1 MVDFAGVTGI
11 MAVEE
16 EVMILGGIVMA
27 FFLILLLVIR
37 TAKRNDVPRASY
49 LSGDTD
55 PTMHGQGKPRIT
67 ELTNIEGPVKEPM
80 PDSALDNEAE
90 KLAQQL
96 SINGMPESPLDEGQN
111 KGQPISSSVMSL
123 SDDEEDF
130 KVFRRTTP
138 AKPKNQAPL
147 LETTPIT
154 DELRLVEQSMMS
166 LKDMFRTGY
175 ITRDVYVDETRMLYN
190 QAKSLADAHDT
201 AK

>member
-1 MVDFAGVTGI
+1 MDFAGVAGI
-11 MAVEE
+11 MAAEQ

-27 FFLILLLVIR
+27 FFLILLLIIS

-55 PTMHGQGKPRIT
+55 RTMHGQGKPRIT

-123 SDDEEDF
+123 SDDEEGF

>member
-1 MVDFAGVTGI
+1 MDFAGVAGI
-11 MAVEE
+11 MAAEQ

-27 FFLILLLVIR
+27 FFLILLLIIR
-37 TAKRNDVPRASY
+37 TAKRNNVPRTSQM
-49 LSGDTD
+49 SGDTD

-80 PDSALDNEAE
+80 PDSAPDNEAE

-96 SINGMPESPLDEGQN
+96 SIDGMPKSPLDEGQN
-111 KGQPISSSVMSL
+111 KGQSISSSVMSL
-123 SDDEEDF
+123 SDDEEGF

-147 LETTPIT
+147 PETTPIT
-154 DELRLVEQSMMS
+154 DELRLIEQSMMS

-201 AK
+201 A

>member
-1 MVDFAGVTGI
+1 VDFAGVAGI
-11 MAVEE
+11 MAAEQ
-16 EVMILGGIVMA
+16 EVMILCSIIMA
-27 FFLILLLVIR
+27 FFLILLLIIR
-37 TAKRNDVPRASY
+37 TAKRNDVPRASHM
-49 LSGDTD
+49 SGDVD
-55 PTMHGQGKPRIT
+55 RTMHRQGNLSVT

-80 PDSALDNEAE
+80 PDSAPDNEAE

-96 SINGMPESPLDEGQN
+96 SIDGMPKSPLDEGQN
-111 KGQPISSSVMSL
+111 KGQSISSSVMSL
-123 SDDEEDF
+123 SDDEEGF

-147 LETTPIT
+147 PETTPIT
-154 DELRLVEQSMMS
+154 DELRLIEQSMMS

-201 AK
+201 A